1 MTLKLADLIQRKA
14 DLVWGQGI
22 VELADNGRG
31 GWDAWIRVG
40 ADIPKAWQHGIID
53 YQFAVTP
60 TCTAEDGFR
69 FETSKPTVRTHVPDT
84 WIGSIPWL
92 GKEIEDVGRAI
103 LQAEAEARAEKL
115 KDFPSVD
122 LAFCPDFWMGSHD
135 NLELDWSAALE
146 DAADDGLHPLVRAFV
161 GPEHLHAVE
170 HNFGCRFDLPNVR
183 EALKETFSP

>member
-103 LQAEAEARAEKL
+103 LQAEAEARA
-115 KDFPSVD
+115 DFAESRGNFWEFACVAVFV
-122 LAFCPDFWMGSHD
+122 LACIAFIAGTAIGSKGRKH
-135 NLELDWSAALE
+135 
-146 DAADDGLHPLVRAFV
+146 AD
-161 GPEHLHAVE
+161 
-170 HNFGCRFDLPNVR
+170 
-183 EALKETFSP
+183 S